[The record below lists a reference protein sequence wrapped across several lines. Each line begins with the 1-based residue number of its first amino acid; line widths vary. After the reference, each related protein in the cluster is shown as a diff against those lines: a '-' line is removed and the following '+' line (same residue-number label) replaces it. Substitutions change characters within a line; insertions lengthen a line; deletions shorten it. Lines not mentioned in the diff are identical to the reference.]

1 MGKSSPP
8 PPPDYAS
15 AARETAA
22 GNREAAQFAT
32 NANRINQFT
41 PYGNLTYNY
50 TPEFDAEGNETGR
63 GWSQTMNLT
72 PQAQQALD
80 QQLALNQKYGE
91 VANIGFDR
99 ARSIF
104 ENPQL
109 NTSNLPQINPLNQ
122 GSLSG
127 VRNFDASG
135 LNDVRG
141 INESALGN
149 VRNLDASGL
158 NDVRGIDLNSLPRGA
173 VNAGQTAQQAIL
185 SRLNPQLQQQEEAL
199 RTRLANQGITLGS
212 DAYNREMLAQGQ
224 RANDLTTQAALQ
236 GISLDQAV
244 RQQAFGEQQ
253 ALSANDLARR
263 QAGFGERQ
271 AMSQLDMQRQA
282 QNLGIQQALSAN
294 DLARRQVGFGERQ
307 AMSQFDAARRQQS
320 LQEQLAFANNAA
332 DTRARMLQEQAY
344 LQDRPLN
351 LINALRTG
359 NQVQAPQFQQ
369 FAQQATTAGPDLLN
383 AANAQYGAA
392 VDAANARNAQSSG
405 MMSGLLG
412 LGLGAAGLP
421 VAGGGSLGGNFLGG
435 LFR

>member
-1 MGKSSPP
+1 MGKRSSAP
-8 PPPDYAS
+8 PPPDYR
-15 AARETAA
+15 AAAQETAA
-22 GNREAAQFAT
+22 GNLEAARLAAR
-32 NANRINQFT
+32 ANRVDQFT
-41 PYGNLTYNY
+41 PYGSLTY
-50 TPEFDAEGNETGR
+50 TDLGNDR
-63 GWSQTMNLT
+63 WRQDMRLT
-72 PQAQQALD
+72 PQAQQALN
-80 QQLALNQKYGE
+80 QQLDLNQKYGE

-109 NTSNLPQINPLNQ
+109 DTSNLPQINPLNQ

-158 NDVRGIDLNSLPRGA
+158 NDVRGIDLNSLPQGA

-224 RANDLTTQAALQ
+224 RANDLTMQAALQ
-236 GISLDQAV
+236 GINLDQAA

-271 AMSQLDMQRQA
+271 AMSQ
-282 QNLGIQQALSAN
+282 
-294 DLARRQVGFGERQ
+294 
-307 AMSQFDAARRQQS
+307 FDAARRQQG

-383 AANAQYGAA
+383 AAHAQYGAA
-392 VDAANARNAQSSG
+392 VDAANARNAQT
-405 MMSGLLG
+405 SGLLG
-412 LGLGAAGLP
+412 GLFGVGLGVAGLP
-421 VAGGGSLGGNFLGG
+421 VAGGSLGGNFLGG